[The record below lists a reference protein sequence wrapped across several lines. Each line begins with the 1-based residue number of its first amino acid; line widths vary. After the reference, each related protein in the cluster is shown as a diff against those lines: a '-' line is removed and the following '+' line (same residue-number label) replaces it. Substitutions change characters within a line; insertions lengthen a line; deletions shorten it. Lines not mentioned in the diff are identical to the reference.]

1 MTRQEL
7 EQRIR
12 SGIPISAHMDF
23 RVLELTDHV
32 IEVKGGGA
40 ENVNVHGTAFAGSL
54 YAVATLAVW
63 GLVNSRLPDNASLVM
78 AEGNIR
84 YVKPVVGD
92 IVARCEIDAAE
103 MQAFLAAV
111 KNKGKGRLVAIAR
124 VAGDDQP
131 AAEFTGHVYARL
143 HPQ

>member
-1 MTRQEL
+1 MNRQQL
-7 EQRIR
+7 ENKIR
-12 SGIPISAHMDF
+12 AGIPISAHMDF
-23 RVLELTDHV
+23 RVLELSENGIT
-32 IEVKGGGA
+32 VKGGGD
-40 ENVNVHGTAFAGSL
+40 ENVNVHGTAFAGSQ

-92 IVARCEIDAAE
+92 IVARCEVDADE
-103 MQAFLAAV
+103 MQAFLASV
-111 KNKGKGRLVAIAR
+111 NGKGKGRLVAVAR
-124 VAGDDQP
+124 VAGDDAP

-143 HPQ
+143 HP